1 LLLKVNQD
9 IEGTVKLS
17 QNIVAV
23 VITCVGTARLA
34 LRTRVVALTKRGY
47 WHLASSLNLGRELLN
62 AVETVKDTARGTRS
76 DSVGHVKHFS
86 RDLEV
91 SGKIS
96 TRFAR
101 RKQGILTKFH
111 LL

>member
-1 LLLKVNQD
+1 VNQD
-9 IEGTVKLS
+9 IEGTVELGRD
-17 QNIVAV
+17 IVAV
-23 VITCVGTARLA
+23 VVTYVGTARLA

-62 AVETVKDTARGTRS
+62 AVKTVKDTARGTRS
-76 DSVGHVKHFS
+76 DSVGHVEHFS

-91 SGKIS
+91 SRKIS

-101 RKQGILTKFH
+101 RKQGILTKCH